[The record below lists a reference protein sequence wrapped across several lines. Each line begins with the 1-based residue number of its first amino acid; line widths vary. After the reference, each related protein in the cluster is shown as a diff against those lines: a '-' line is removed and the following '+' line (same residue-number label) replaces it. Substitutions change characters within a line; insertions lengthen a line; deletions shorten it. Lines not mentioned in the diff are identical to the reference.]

1 MSTEWDM
8 EPSRDQAADDSGILE
23 QIPLPNPSG
32 VLKVYQTGEITV
44 VGFGGEDVPSEIC
57 IAGYRDQLAQLLEAH
72 RCRVLAFDLSGV
84 TIMPSGMLGL
94 LTSLRKRVEKI
105 ELYNPSPY
113 VRETLA
119 LTNLDRLFEIKEVDL
134 SN

>member
-72 RCRVLAFDLSGV
+72 RCRVLAFDLSGGNYHAQWHV
-84 TIMPSGMLGL
+84 RAFDIATE
-94 LTSLRKRVEKI
+94 TCRKNRTVQP
-105 ELYNPSPY
+105 LPLCTRNTGS
-113 VRETLA
+113 
-119 LTNLDRLFEIKEVDL
+119 D
-134 SN
+134 